1 MPSIFPSA
9 SMTAAVLW
17 YRPLA
22 RLSKSEAI
30 TTTPRFFASFPRA
43 SVLGPGIVSAS
54 LKFSWSSLWQKYRER
69 HTSCVRMMWAPSREA
84 FSARARVFPRVA
96 AGSPEQACWR
106 SPRVTLPIPGAERT
120 AWVRCDALR
129 PERLELRQDLPHDAL
144 VDDRLQGDPF
154 RVAQRGNRRVSQ
166 GGDRRDDGVE
176 RPLRRVHLEAHLRL
190 GL

>member
-69 HTSCVRMMWAPSREA
+69 NSSCVQMMLAPSREA
-84 FSARARVFPRVA
+84 FSARARVFPRLA

-106 SPRVTLPIPGAERT
+106 SPRVTLPISVDDLIER
-120 AWVRCDALR
+120 VLYDALR

-144 VDDRLQGDPF
+144 VDDRLHF
-154 RVAQRGNRRVSQ
+154 SRR
-166 GGDRRDDGVE
+166 
-176 RPLRRVHLEAHLRL
+176 PY
-190 GL
+190 

>member
-69 HTSCVRMMWAPSREA
+69 NSSCVQMAEHLPVRVDDGGRVVVQAARPPFEERGDHHDAALLRQLSKGLRAWARDRLRQPEVLVVLALAEIPRELQLL
-84 FSARARVFPRVA
+84 RADDV
-96 AGSPEQACWR
+96 
-106 SPRVTLPIPGAERT
+106 GAE
-120 AWVRCDALR
+120 
-129 PERLELRQDLPHDAL
+129 P
-144 VDDRLQGDPF
+144 
-154 RVAQRGNRRVSQ
+154 RG
-166 GGDRRDDGVE
+166 
-176 RPLRRVHLEAHLRL
+176 LL
-190 GL
+190 G